1 MMDWIMKPRLND
13 DYHGTRCAGE
23 IAAAKGNGYCGVG
36 VAYNSKVSGIRILSG
51 EITPEDEAAAMVY
64 GLDVNDIYSCS
75 WGPPDNGR
83 SMDAPAKIVKEA
95 LLKGV
100 LDGRGSKGALYVF
113 ASGNGASRGDSCNFD
128 GYTNSIYSLTV
139 SAIDHKGLHPPYA
152 ESCTAVMVTTYS
164 SGSGEHIH
172 TSDFHNKCS
181 NTHGGTSAAAPLAA
195 GIYALVLEAN
205 PDLSWRDVQYLSVL
219 GAKEIQSDDP
229 SWQKTAIE
237 GRRYSPKFGWGKVD
251 ADSMVTLAQNNWK
264 LLKPQ
269 AWYYTTTSSIE
280 KKITGHDT
288 VEDTYTVT
296 EDILKKANLDHV
308 EQLTVTVNIEANRRG
323 WVTVDLISPNNIISR
338 LAVVRSYDVDANGFK
353 KWTFSSV
360 AHWGESGV
368 GDWKIQISGND
379 DGAEIVAHD
388 WQLKLF
394 GECID
399 EKKAKRFDMD
409 EDYSVINNASNSDD
423 DNSTTSSTTESES
436 TSTTAETSTSSEE
449 KPTTS
454 AKPDSNKDVK
464 VTPTT
469 SDTLVK
475 PTSTDTSKAHDGE
488 TSNNDDENEDE
499 DGVYREATSH
509 VEEYL
514 FFFVVIGFIV
524 CIWFL
529 KHRRGPGRARRRDE
543 YEFDIIR
550 PDDDEFDRTSTFHT
564 GDDDDDDDGDNS
576 NNHLNGA
583 GAASALPAR
592 NSLDAA
598 KAKRVLKEQQKAQ
611 AEQQKGKRGKTD
623 NDYLRQEDAERER
636 LFDTFHGT
644 QSDDDNADTLYR
656 ITDED
661 DELRR

>member
-1 MMDWIMKPRLND
+1 
-13 DYHGTRCAGE
+13 
-23 IAAAKGNGYCGVG
+23 
-36 VAYNSKVSGIRILSG
+36 
-51 EITPEDEAAAMVY
+51 
-64 GLDVNDIYSCS
+64 
-75 WGPPDNGR
+75 
-83 SMDAPAKIVKEA
+83 
-95 LLKGV
+95 
-100 LDGRGSKGALYVF
+100 
-113 ASGNGASRGDSCNFD
+113 
-128 GYTNSIYSLTV
+128 
-139 SAIDHKGLHPPYA
+139 
-152 ESCTAVMVTTYS
+152 MVTTYS

-219 GAKEIQSDDP
+219 GAKEILSDDP
-229 SWQKTAIE
+229 SWQDTAIK

-251 ADSMVTLAQNNWK
+251 ADSMVTLAQNDWK

-269 AWYYTTTSSIE
+269 AWYYATTSSIE

-296 EDILKKANLDHV
+296 KDILKKANLDHV

-338 LAVVRSYDVDANGFK
+338 LAVVRSYDFDPNGFK
-353 KWTFSSV
+353 QWTFSSV

-368 GDWKIQISGND
+368 GDWKIQISGGD

-399 EKKAKRFDMD
+399 ETKAKRFDMD
-409 EDYSVINNASNSDD
+409 EDYSVINNESNTDGD
-423 DNSTTSSTTESES
+423 KSTADSITSSTTEPTTSYTES
-436 TSTTAETSTSSEE
+436 TSTTATETSTSSEE
-449 KPTTS
+449 KENPTTS
-454 AKPDSNKDVK
+454 AKPDSDKDVK

-469 SDTLVK
+469 SETLVK
-475 PTSTDTSKAHDGE
+475 PTSTDTGKSHDGE
-488 TSNNDDENEDE
+488 TNNDDENEDEDE

-514 FFFVVIGFIV
+514 FFFVVIGFII

-550 PDDDEFDRTSTFHT
+550 PDDDEFDRNSTFHT
-564 GDDDDDDDGDNS
+564 GDDDDDDDDN
-576 NNHLNGA
+576 NNGPGA
-583 GAASALPAR
+583 GAASTLPAR

-598 KAKRVLKEQQKAQ
+598 KAKRVLKEQQQRAQ
-611 AEQQKGKRGKTD
+611 AEQQQQQGKGGKTD
-623 NDYLRQEDAERER
+623 NDYLSQEDAERER

-661 DELRR
+661 DLLRR